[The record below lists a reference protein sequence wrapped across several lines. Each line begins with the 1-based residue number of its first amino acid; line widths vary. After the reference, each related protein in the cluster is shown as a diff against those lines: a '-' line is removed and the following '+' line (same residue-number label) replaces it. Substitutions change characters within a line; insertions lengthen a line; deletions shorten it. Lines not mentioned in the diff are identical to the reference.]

1 MIIPQRALKSSWW
14 DLQAD
19 QAADPRAAANVQQR
33 LAGFQAQLAADDVE
47 LGDLRLFQR
56 RLPWGRGRESWAARK
71 RARGKCSTS
80 CFETLLLSACKLGR
94 KLGSAVKHAPNL
106 PDRLESWCFHFLRPG
121 SKLQLAPSSW
131 HRRPQSPPCKRGLSS
146 GHPTRNWRWFHS
158 YIKGNWSIGIVHI
171 VLHKVLKTDMW
182 IMYIQYRYISSYI
195 IYNHI

>member
-1 MIIPQRALKSSWW
+1 MGQRVE
-14 DLQAD
+14 
-19 QAADPRAAANVQQR
+19 VQQR
-33 LAGFQAQLAADDVE
+33 SCRSV
-47 LGDLRLFQR
+47 RLEAIWKLYSIVIIVFHSNHSNHHSILIQIF
-56 RLPWGRGRESWAARK
+56 RK
-71 RARGKCSTS
+71 GARGKCSTS
-80 CFETLLLSACKLGR
+80 CFETLLLSACKLHGR

-182 IMYIQYRYISSYI
+182 IMYIQYRYISYI